1 MEEND
6 RDDSLADVHELVREN
21 NKMLRQMRD
30 AQRRAGFFKILYWVI
45 IVGVA
50 LIAYLYIEPYLD
62 DLEALYTEAQNASA
76 RASEAFEEF
85 SKEIEENDL
94 R

>member
-6 RDDSLADVHELVREN
+6 RDESLADVYELVREN

-30 AQRRAGFFKILYWVI
+30 AQRRAGLFKILYWLI

-50 LIAYLYIEPYLD
+50 VVAYLYIEPYLD
-62 DLEALYTEAQNASA
+62 DLESLYTEAQNASA
-76 RASEAFEEF
+76 RAIETFEMVSEEAKK
-85 SKEIEENDL
+85 SDL
-94 R
+94 

>member
-1 MEEND
+1 MFCYTNPMEEND

-76 RASEAFEEF
+76 RASEAFEE
-85 SKEIEENDL
+85 
-94 R
+94 